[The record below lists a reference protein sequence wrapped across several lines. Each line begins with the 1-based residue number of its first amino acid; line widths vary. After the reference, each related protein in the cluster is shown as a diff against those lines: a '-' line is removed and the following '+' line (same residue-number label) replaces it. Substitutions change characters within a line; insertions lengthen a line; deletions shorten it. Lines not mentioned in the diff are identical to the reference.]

1 MTEEFVKH
9 IGFVAVCLVAAVL
22 LKNFGFKGVP
32 VLISVAI
39 SAAVTAYVG
48 ELGGVFYTLGEVLGD
63 NGGVYISAAVKILG
77 VGYLSGM
84 VADVCREFGEGGLA
98 SAAVIVGRLEILI
111 ISLPFLEKIIALA
124 AEGV

>member
-1 MTEEFVKH
+1 MTGEFVKH
-9 IGFVAVCLVAAVL
+9 IGFVAVCLIAAVL

-32 VLISVAI
+32 VLISVTIA
-39 SAAVTAYVG
+39 SAVTVYVE
-48 ELGGVFYTLGEVLGD
+48 ELGTVFLLLDEALGD
-63 NGGVYISAAVKILG
+63 SGRVYLSAAVKILG

-98 SAAVIVGRLEILI
+98 SAAIIVGRLEILI